1 MTKALELSVFAL
13 MLTQPPPP
21 RVLITLKNKIHVKY
35 VYVVYHKFCVLSGMN
50 QFNQMGIQSMG
61 QRSTPPL
68 PLGPS
73 GNQVSTQCFRY
84 VEEHSLKSGGN
95 KMSSC

>member
-21 RVLITLKNKIHVKY
+21 VLITLKNKIHVKY
-35 VYVVYHKFCVLSGMN
+35 VYVVYHKFCVLLGMN

-73 GNQVSTQCFRY
+73 GNQVST
-84 VEEHSLKSGGN
+84 HSVSD
-95 KMSSC
+95 M